1 LKNDFLFKFVDAKAP
16 GVQLIEGLTL
26 NCTDIEET
34 SRFWQK
40 IGLQKDESA
49 FKFGFDGYDYFKL
62 YIE

>member
-1 LKNDFLFKFVDAKAP
+1 MDAKAP
-16 GVQLIEGLTL
+16 GVQLIEGLSL